1 MLGEVVVMVGVVVE
15 LASVWTGAVV
25 VVIGASFAVV
35 CVVGAGVVVVFA
47 VESCVLLTVMVLGE
61 CEG

>member
-1 MLGEVVVMVGVVVE
+1 MVGVVAE
-15 LASVWTGAVV
+15 LASAWTGAVV